1 MASQTNNVIPGPLPS
16 SDHIPLV
23 ITEEVTRLK
32 RRFLEKENVELKKN
46 NTFALTVERYEDIL
60 NRLEILE
67 KYHDIKKTSQNRKRL
82 KRYELDIKSWEDVL
96 IKRLVHPT
104 TKKPYLKLGETFDI
118 IHEAHINKGHVG
130 RDSL

>member
-1 MASQTNNVIPGPLPS
+1 MAFQTVNVIPAPVPS

-32 RRFLEKENVELKKN
+32 RRFLEQENVELKKN

-67 KYHDIKKTSQNRKRL
+67 KYHDIKKTSQDRKRL
-82 KRYELDIKSWEDVL
+82 KRYELDIKSWEGVL
-96 IKRLVHPT
+96 IK
-104 TKKPYLKLGETFDI
+104 D
-118 IHEAHINKGHVG
+118 
-130 RDSL
+130 

>member
-1 MASQTNNVIPGPLPS
+1 MASQTVNVIPPSVPS

-67 KYHDIKKTSQNRKRL
+67 KDHEIKKTSQDRKRL
-82 KRYELDIKSWEDVL
+82 KIYES
-96 IKRLVHPT
+96 
-104 TKKPYLKLGETFDI
+104 GEMSHNQNRNWNDGKD
-118 IHEAHINKGHVG
+118 KGT
-130 RDSL
+130 

>member
-1 MASQTNNVIPGPLPS
+1 MASQTVNVILAPVPS

-67 KYHDIKKTSQNRKRL
+67 KDYGIRNTSKDRKRL
-82 KRYELDIKSWEDVL
+82 KI
-96 IKRLVHPT
+96 
-104 TKKPYLKLGETFDI
+104 
-118 IHEAHINKGHVG
+118 
-130 RDSL
+130 